1 MHFDSMSDF
10 FAMGGYAA
18 YVWSSFCISFIAMLW
33 ILFSSMATQRRL
45 LGDIKNK
52 MAREERIKEA
62 KKLENTL

>member
-18 YVWSSFCISFIAMLW
+18 YVWSAFGISFVAMLW
-33 ILFSSMATQRRL
+33 ILFSSMATHRRI

-52 MAREERIKEA
+52 IAREQRIKEA
-62 KKLENTL
+62 KKMENTL